1 MALGG
6 GIFAGHK
13 CFHEGGKPCFPIFFS
28 MAKFFL
34 PSGHSP
40 MPHPTK
46 YATSWLCADF
56 EFNVFYRQQLP
67 ILVRTAGHVL
77 MSVKTTGAIVCR
89 DSLGETVKQVQDVTH
104 VTQICTYCTHFC
116 TAPISTVYDGIWV
129 RYHASAS
136 FHSGFVS
143 FFCDRLI
150 TGIRLML

>member
-6 GIFAGHK
+6 WDFRWPQVLPR
-13 CFHEGGKPCFPIFFS
+13 GGQTMFSYLFS

-104 VTQICTYCTHFC
+104 VTQICTYCTH
-116 TAPISTVYDGIWV
+116 V
-129 RYHASAS
+129 
-136 FHSGFVS
+136 
-143 FFCDRLI
+143 
-150 TGIRLML
+150 